1 MARRMNR
8 RQFAVSSMGIAAG
21 GAALAQPRGA
31 NDRIRVG
38 VAGIRGRGGELA
50 RWFAERPD
58 VEVAYLCDVD
68 SRLFPERVKEIAGIC
83 SREPRCVQDVRVVLD
98 DREVDALVVATP
110 DHWHALQTIWA
121 CQAGK
126 DVYLEKPVAHNIREG
141 RKMVEAARKYGR
153 VVQVGTQTRS
163 AEYLYLAKE
172 AIKNG
177 DLGEIHL
184 VRVLNSKV
192 RPTIGHTPEE
202 PVPPGVDYD
211 MWLGPAPLRPFSM
224 NHFHYSW
231 HWFWAYSGGD
241 IINDGVHQIDLARW
255 LAGVTVPVSVSST
268 GGIHHFRDEQETPD
282 THVVN
287 WDFRGLTMIFEQSL
301 WSPYLKKMPIALRD
315 LDDLPKWPFSGTRIE
330 LYGTRQIMFFER
342 HGGGWQTF
350 DADGNSTRV
359 EPGRFTNREHIA
371 NFLDCMRS
379 RATPVADIEE
389 GHLSTLLCHYGN
401 IAYRCG
407 RKLAIDPETQGFP
420 DDDEAAALVSR
431 TYRAPWI
438 LPDQV

>member
-1 MARRMNR
+1 MDRRLTRREFAAKSAAVMAVG
-8 RQFAVSSMGIAAG
+8 AAAG
-21 GAALAQPRGA
+21 QVIGA

-38 VAGIRGRGGELA
+38 VAGLRGRGGELA
-50 RWFAERPD
+50 RWFAEQPD

-68 SRLFPERVKEIAGIC
+68 SRLFADRAAAVARISGK
-83 SREPRCVQDVRVVLD
+83 EPRCVQDVRTILD

-126 DVYLEKPVAHNIREG
+126 DVFLEKPLAHNIWEG
-141 RKMVEAARKYGR
+141 RQMCAAVRKYGR

-163 AEYLYLAKE
+163 AEYLQQAKDYLLSGKL
-172 AIKNG
+172 G
-177 DLGEIHL
+177 DIHL

-192 RPTIGHTPEE
+192 RNTIGHTPEE
-202 PVPPGVDYD
+202 PVPAGVDYD
-211 MWLGPAPLRPFSM
+211 MWLGPAPARPFSQ

-241 IINDGVHQIDLARW
+241 IINDGVHQVDLARW
-255 LAGVTVPVSVSST
+255 LAGVTVPTAVVSS
-268 GGIHHFRDEQETPD
+268 GGIHHFKDEQETPD
-282 THVVN
+282 THIVN
-287 WDFRGLTMIFEQSL
+287 WEFPGMTMIFEQSL

-330 LYGTRQIMFFER
+330 LYGTREIMFFER

-350 DADGNSTRV
+350 DEDGRSVRIQ
-359 EPGRFTNREHIA
+359 PGRFTNHEHIA
-371 NFLDCMRS
+371 DFLNCMRTRS
-379 RATPVADIEE
+379 TPVAPIEE

-407 RKLAIDPETQGFP
+407 RKLLIDPATQGFVA
-420 DDDEAAALVSR
+420 DDQANALVKRS
-431 TYRAPWI
+431 YRSPWVV
-438 LPDQV
+438 PETV